1 MKIPK
6 VKINEKVF
14 KVILVIFVFALCL
27 AWATAQPFD
36 SGPDERMKYDVC
48 RYLVEH
54 GSLPHGGEESI
65 RNPIWGISYAF
76 TPILSYMIS
85 AVFMKIAMIF
95 TTNEFAI
102 VVAAR
107 LVSVICMTLLS
118 IVCMKISEKLFK
130 GPYKWLF
137 TILVIFLP
145 QMIFLGSYINNDSL
159 ALLSIGII
167 IYSWILGLERKWD
180 IKTCILLAVGIG
192 ICALSYYNAYGYILC
207 SIFIYLIT
215 CIQDKKPIKELL
227 LKGLLIFAIAFAIA
241 GWWFIRNFIIYD
253 GDFLGMSTSNEYAEM
268 YAMDFCKPS
277 KIQNP
282 VNRGVSLYQMLIR
295 ENWIRTTI
303 LSFIGLFGYMS
314 IIMNRLIYDVYLVL
328 FLIGGIGTLILFKDF
343 ILNKIKKRTETDG
356 KDIVF
361 NVIFIVSIIIP
372 WCLSIYY
379 SYFSDF
385 EPQGRYIM
393 PMIIPFM
400 YFAVKGIERIFK
412 KILRKEILQKVV
424 IALINTVLI
433 IMPVFILFTYIIPI
447 YHN

>member
-1 MKIPK
+1 MMKPK
-6 VKINEKVF
+6 VKINEKVL
-14 KVILVIFVFALCL
+14 KVILVVFVFALCL
-27 AWATAQPFD
+27 SWAIAQPYN
-36 SGPDERMKYDVC
+36 SAPDEEMKYDVC

-54 GSLPHGGEESI
+54 GKLPHGGEESI

-95 TTNEFAI
+95 GASEFA
-102 VVAAR
+102 VVVSAR
-107 LVSVICMTLLS
+107 LVSVICMTLLA

-130 GPYKWLF
+130 GPYRWLF
-137 TILVIFLP
+137 TILIVFLP

-167 IYSWILGLERKWD
+167 VYAWILGLEKKWD
-180 IKTCILLAVGIG
+180 IKSCILLAVGIG

-207 SIFIYLIT
+207 SIFLYLIT
-215 CIQDKKPIKELL
+215 AFKDKKTIKEIL

-268 YAMDFCKPS
+268 YAMDAYKPS

-282 VNRGVSLYQMLIR
+282 LNRGISLYNMLIR

-314 IIMNRLIYDVYLVL
+314 IIMNRYIYWVYLTL
-328 FLIGGIGTLILFKDF
+328 FLAGGIGTLILFKDF
-343 ILNKIKKRTETDG
+343 IFNKEKKDFKKIT
-356 KDIVF
+356 F
-361 NVIFIVSIIIP
+361 NIIFIINIIIP
-372 WCLSIYY
+372 WILSIYY

-400 YFAVKGIERIFK
+400 YFAVKGIERIIK
-412 KILRKEILQKVV
+412 KVLKKEIYQK
-424 IALINTVLI
+424 IIIGAINTVLI
-433 IMPVFILFTYIIPI
+433 IMPAFILLTYIIPI
-447 YHN
+447 YHNK

>member
-1 MKIPK
+1 MIKPK

-14 KVILVIFVFALCL
+14 KVILVIFVFVLCL
-27 AWATAQPFD
+27 AWAIAQPYN
-36 SGPDERMKYDVC
+36 SAPDEEMKYDVC

-54 GSLPHGGEESI
+54 GKLPHGGDESI

-130 GPYKWLF
+130 GTYKWLF

-167 IYSWILGLERKWD
+167 VYAWILGLERKWD
-180 IKTCILLAVGIG
+180 IKSCILLAVGIG

-215 CIQDKKPIKELL
+215 AIKDKKPIKEIL
-227 LKGLLIFAIAFAIA
+227 LKGLIIFAIAFAIA

-268 YAMDFCKPS
+268 YAMDAYKPS

-282 VNRGVSLYQMLIR
+282 VNRGVSLYQMLVR

-314 IIMNRLIYDVYLVL
+314 IIMNRLIYWVYLAL
-328 FLIGGIGTLILFKDF
+328 FIAGGIGTLILFKDF
-343 ILNKIKKRTETDG
+343 IFNKEKKDE
-356 KDIVF
+356 KSIIF
-361 NVIFIVSIIIP
+361 NVIFIICMVIP
-372 WCLSIYY
+372 WGLSIYY

-412 KILRKEILQKVV
+412 MVLRKEILQKIVV
-424 IALINTVLI
+424 TLINTVLLA
-433 IMPVFILFTYIIPI
+433 MPVFILFTYIIPI
-447 YHN
+447 YHNQ

>member
-1 MKIPK
+1 MKK
-6 VKINEKVF
+6 LNEKTIEKIA
-14 KVILVIFVFALCL
+14 KVMLAVFVFGLCL
-27 AWATAQPFD
+27 AWAIAQPYN
-36 SGPDERMKYDVC
+36 SAPDEEMKYDVC

-54 GSLPHGGEESI
+54 GKLPHGGEESI

-85 AVFMKIAMIF
+85 AIFMKIAMIF
-95 TTNEFAI
+95 SADEFVI

-107 LVSVICMTLLS
+107 MVSVICMTLLS

-137 TILVIFLP
+137 TMLVVLLP
-145 QMIFLGSYINNDSL
+145 QMVFLGSYINNDSL

-167 IYSWILGLERKWD
+167 VYAWILGLERKWD
-180 IKTCILLAVGIG
+180 IKSCILLAVGIG

-215 CIQDKKPIKELL
+215 AFRERTTIKAVLS
-227 LKGLLIFAIAFAIA
+227 KGLLIFAIAFAIA

-253 GDFLGMSTSNEYAEM
+253 GDFLGMNTSNEYAEM
-268 YAMDFCKPS
+268 YAMDAYKPS

-282 VNRGVSLYQMLIR
+282 VNRGVSLYQMLVR
-295 ENWIRTTI
+295 ENWIRMTV

-314 IIMNRLIYDVYLVL
+314 IIMNRLIYDVYMIQFFVGAIGIL
-328 FLIGGIGTLILFKDF
+328 FVFKDF
-343 ILNKIKKRTETDG
+343 IFSKEKRNF
-356 KDIVF
+356 KNIIF
-361 NVIFIVSIIIP
+361 NVIFIISIIIP
-372 WCLSIYY
+372 WILSIYY

-400 YFAVKGIERIFK
+400 YFVVKGIEKIFK
-412 KILRKEILQKVV
+412 MILRKEILQK
-424 IALINTVLI
+424 IAIGLINTGLI
-433 IMPVFILFTYIIPI
+433 IMPVFILITYIIPI